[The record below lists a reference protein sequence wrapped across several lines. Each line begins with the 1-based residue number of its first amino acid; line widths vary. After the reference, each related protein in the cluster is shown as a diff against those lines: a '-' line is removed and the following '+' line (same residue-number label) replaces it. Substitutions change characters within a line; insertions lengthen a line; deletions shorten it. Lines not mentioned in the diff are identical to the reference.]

1 MKKKNER
8 SAAMRFILKLFI
20 FLIPFISLLAVY
32 FLNDPFMVLKH
43 YDRYDNSPVM
53 LNESYIGWQMYMN
66 NRDSI
71 AFDSFIMGNS
81 CTMAYPC
88 REWEKYLNGGRAIR
102 LFGNAESIAAICKK
116 LQALEENGAEIKNLL
131 LILDKESLGKD
142 QLLNGHNYVLP
153 PALSGISNFSF
164 QEKFCQAFF
173 FPNFLLPYLDYKIFQ
188 QYRPYMKGVINPYGV
203 VRDPVTNDA
212 INPRE
217 EMIQREGEAY
227 WESHKKEFQKTRDP
241 NYRNGKYR
249 KGEPFLWQA
258 QIELLEEISQIC
270 RKHNTS
276 VKIIISP
283 DYSQISINPA
293 DVEILK
299 RFFGDTNVFD
309 FSGINEYTNDIH
321 NYYERGHYRP
331 ILGTR
336 LLQKIY
342 CKQEQIE
349 NI

>member
-173 FPNFLLPYLDYKIFQ
+173 FPNFLLPYLDYKIFH

-270 RKHNTS
+270 QKHNTS

-309 FSGINEYTNDIH
+309 VSGINEYTNDIH

-331 ILGTR
+331 ILGTK
-336 LLQKIY
+336 LLKRIY
-342 CKQEQIE
+342 QEDK
-349 NI
+349 N

>member
-173 FPNFLLPYLDYKIFQ
+173 FPNFLLPYLDYKIFH

-217 EMIQREGEAY
+217 E
-227 WESHKKEFQKTRDP
+227 
-241 NYRNGKYR
+241 
-249 KGEPFLWQA
+249 
-258 QIELLEEISQIC
+258 
-270 RKHNTS
+270 
-276 VKIIISP
+276 II
-283 DYSQISINPA
+283 
-293 DVEILK
+293 
-299 RFFGDTNVFD
+299 R
-309 FSGINEYTNDIH
+309 
-321 NYYERGHYRP
+321 
-331 ILGTR
+331 
-336 LLQKIY
+336 
-342 CKQEQIE
+342 
-349 NI
+349 

>member
-102 LFGNAESIAAICKK
+102 LFGNAEIIAAICKK

-164 QEKFCQAFF
+164 QEKFCQAFY
-173 FPNFLLPYLDYKIFQ
+173 FPNFLLPYLDYKIFH

-331 ILGTR
+331 ILGTK
-336 LLQKIY
+336 LLKRIY
-342 CKQEQIE
+342 QEDK
-349 NI
+349 N

>member
-81 CTMAYPC
+81 CTMASPC

-102 LFGNAESIAAICKK
+102 LFGNAESIAAIYKK

-173 FPNFLLPYLDYKIFQ
+173 FPNFLLPYLDYKIFH

-258 QIELLEEISQIC
+258 QIELLEEINQIC
-270 RKHNTS
+270 RKQNTS

-283 DYSQISINPA
+283 DYSQISINPT

-331 ILGTR
+331 ILGTK
-336 LLQKIY
+336 LLKRIY
-342 CKQEQIE
+342 QEDK
-349 NI
+349 N

>member
-1 MKKKNER
+1 
-8 SAAMRFILKLFI
+8 
-20 FLIPFISLLAVY
+20 
-32 FLNDPFMVLKH
+32 
-43 YDRYDNSPVM
+43 
-53 LNESYIGWQMYMN
+53 
-66 NRDSI
+66 
-71 AFDSFIMGNS
+71 
-81 CTMAYPC
+81 
-88 REWEKYLNGGRAIR
+88 
-102 LFGNAESIAAICKK
+102 
-116 LQALEENGAEIKNLL
+116 
-131 LILDKESLGKD
+131 
-142 QLLNGHNYVLP
+142 
-153 PALSGISNFSF
+153 
-164 QEKFCQAFF
+164 
-173 FPNFLLPYLDYKIFQ
+173 
-188 QYRPYMKGVINPYGV
+188 MKGVINPYGV

-270 RKHNTS
+270 QKHNTS

-321 NYYERGHYRP
+321 NYYEGGHYRP
-331 ILGTR
+331 ILGTKLLKR
-336 LLQKIY
+336 LCHESRNLSCI
-342 CKQEQIE
+342 KQSINCFNQQQNLGI
-349 NI
+349 

>member
-1 MKKKNER
+1 MKKNNER
-8 SAAMRFILKLFI
+8 NAAMRFILKLSI
-20 FLIPFISLLAVY
+20 FLIPFIGLLAVY

-71 AFDSFIMGNS
+71 PFDSFIMGNS
-81 CTMAYPC
+81 CTMAYQC
-88 REWEKYLNGGRAIR
+88 HEWEKYLDGGRAVR
-102 LFGNAESIAAICKK
+102 LFGNYESIAAISLK
-116 LQALEENGAEIKNLL
+116 LQALEKNGTDIKNLL
-131 LILDKESLGKD
+131 LVLDKESLSKD
-142 QLLNGHNYVLP
+142 LIMNNHNYILP
-153 PALSGISNFSF
+153 PAISGNTNFSF

-173 FPNFLLPYLDYKIFQ
+173 STYFLLPYLDYKIFH
-188 QYRPYMKGVINPYGV
+188 QYRPYMKGVINPYGII
-203 VRDPVTNDA
+203 RDSVTNDA

-217 EMIQREGEAY
+217 KMIREEGEIY
-227 WESHKKEFQKTRDP
+227 WENHKKEFKRSR
-241 NYRNGKYR
+241 NSEYRNGNDLE
-249 KGEPFLWQA
+249 GEQFLWEA
-258 QIELLEEISQIC
+258 ETCILREIDKIC

-299 RFFGDTNVFD
+299 SIFGEKNVFN
-309 FSGINEYTNDIH
+309 FSGVNEYTNDIH

-331 ILGTR
+331 ILGAR
-336 LLQKIY
+336 LLQKVY
-342 CKQEQIE
+342 CEKEQI
-349 NI
+349 

>member
-173 FPNFLLPYLDYKIFQ
+173 FPNFLLPYLDYKIFH

-309 FSGINEYTNDIH
+309 VSGINEYTNDIH

-331 ILGTR
+331 ILGTK
-336 LLQKIY
+336 LLKRIY
-342 CKQEQIE
+342 QEDK
-349 NI
+349 N

>member
-173 FPNFLLPYLDYKIFQ
+173 FPNFLLPYLDYKIFH

-203 VRDPVTNDA
+203 VKDPVTNDA

-258 QIELLEEISQIC
+258 QIGLLEEISQI
-270 RKHNTS
+270 RRRHNTS

-283 DYSQISINPA
+283 AYSQISINPA